1 MLDNLIDQLPAGLVN
16 TVQTIISKLSMDS
29 SKPLLPF
36 IPKPIKAL
44 LLLLFIFH
52 SPSWPFT
59 WHIRVWYWGIKAYY
73 LAYTKGRTKYLKDW
87 KSQSDKK
94 GGIKDLRTRIN
105 RIAWIDDCDYNLH
118 LSNSA
123 YAKNSDA
130 LKMKWCIEAL
140 SPLFTP
146 GAHMALGATHYN
158 FFKEIPLGAEYV
170 MEAKCA
176 GWDEKWFYVVIE
188 FILYPQKSNK
198 SRSKS
203 ESAKTTAQNTII
215 SASSK
220 ASETISEA
228 TSSASIVPS
237 ISDPPTRSTSPIPPT
252 SNGNDTG
259 SSTPTTV
266 ASSKVEEIKRSW
278 AAKRGKR
285 EDGGVV
291 CCLTISEYC
300 FKMGRVTIP
309 PRIALWMSLQ
319 SPSKAEQDKAR
330 KIVMSKDGGKSFLRG
345 GWKELPDANNI
356 GADIGLEGGEDNK
369 DNWVNKGRE
378 GMESLVEGMNAF

>member
-1 MLDNLIDQLPAGLVN
+1 MLDRLIAQLPTSLVDSFKA
-16 TVQTIISKLSMDS
+16 IISKLSMDS

-44 LLLLFIFH
+44 LLLLFILH

-73 LAYTKGRTKYLKDW
+73 LAYRKGRSKYLKDW
-87 KSQSDKK
+87 KNQSNRY
-94 GGIKDLRTRIN
+94 GGIRDLRTRIH
-105 RIAWIDDCDYNLH
+105 RIAWLDDCDYNMH

-140 SPLFTP
+140 SPMFTP

-170 MEAKCA
+170 MEARCA

-188 FILYPQKSNK
+188 FILYPKKKST
-198 SRSKS
+198 SKS
-203 ESAKTTAQNTII
+203 KTEKAKIVASESITQVAE
-215 SASSK
+215 K
-220 ASETISEA
+220 ASEKIS
-228 TSSASIVPS
+228 SSDTIVPS

-252 SNGNDTG
+252 TSNG
-259 SSTPTTV
+259 SSTP
-266 ASSKVEEIKRSW
+266 SSSSRVEEIKRSW
-278 AAKRGKR
+278 AAKRGQRK
-285 EDGGVV
+285 DGGIV
-291 CCLTISEYC
+291 CCMTISEYC

-309 PRIALWMSLQ
+309 PRIGLWMSLQ
-319 SPSKAEQDKAR
+319 SPAQNEQDRAR
-330 KIVMSKDGGKSFLRG
+330 KIVMSKDGGRAFLRG
-345 GWKELPDANNI
+345 GWKDEKDADAL
-356 GADIGLEGGEDNK
+356 GKDIGLTQDENEGDS
-369 DNWVNKGRE
+369 WVGVGRR
-378 GMESLVEGMNAF
+378 GMESVVEGMSAF